1 MSVEFEVD
9 LADLESAS
17 RGQSILRGADVL
29 GPHESILGAT
39 NNVYRRAADMILHV
53 MSLSVKEEFVYRVVR
68 RNVLTV
74 QFTVEGGWR
83 RAGRRFESYAGTIRI
98 TGERSEIYFPKR
110 YFFGT
115 SIVVLPEQLIDV
127 FGLQVDNVP
136 DLYRPLFNS
145 PPGAAPVMELPMP
158 ASAWAA
164 IQEIVGC
171 KFGEPLRREYLSA
184 KTAELIC
191 YAVAEINKLRRA
203 APFVAVARSTRE
215 RVKIEMAEAIYRREI
230 SNPPALDEVAMRV
243 GLSRNKLVGGFRE
256 MFDTTPHD
264 FSRQLRLRRAHELL
278 VHATLP
284 VQRIAAATGYNS
296 HAAFT
301 RAFKDEFGYSPSAT
315 TTGRTAG
322 GLHMH
327 AKP

>member
-9 LADLESAS
+9 LGDVQSAT

-29 GPHESILGAT
+29 GRHESILGCAD
-39 NNVYRRAADMILHV
+39 NVYRRAADMILHV
-53 MSLSVKEEFVYRVVR
+53 MNLSVKEEFLYRVVR

-74 QFTVEGGWR
+74 QFTVDGGWR
-83 RAGRRFESYAGTIRI
+83 RVGQRFESYAGTIRI

-110 YFFGT
+110 DFLGT

-158 ASAWAA
+158 ASVWAA

-171 KFGEPLRREYLSA
+171 RFAEPLRREYLSA

-191 YAVAEINKLRRA
+191 YAVAEVNKLRRA

-215 RVKIEMAEAIYRREI
+215 RIKIEMAEAIYRREI
-230 SNPPALDEVAMRV
+230 SNPPGLDEVAMRV
-243 GLSRNKLVGGFRE
+243 GLNRNKLVGGFRE

-264 FSRQLRLRRAHELL
+264 FSRQLRLRRAHEML
-278 VHATLP
+278 VSSAIP
-284 VQRIAAATGYNS
+284 IEQVAAATGYTS

-301 RAFKDEFGYSPSAT
+301 RAFKSEFGYSPSAT
-315 TTGRTAG
+315 TARTAPEP
-322 GLHMH
+322 M
-327 AKP
+327 